1 MPTVNLT
8 DRKIASLRPKE
19 HLIAFFDKKTP
30 GFGIRISTEGTKT
43 WFVMYRLAGIRRRLR
58 LGRYPEVPLVE
69 ARKNARLAL
78 SAVAE
83 GKDPLLEKKAKEAQL
98 KRERLEAWRFDQ
110 LCDQYV
116 EQWAKPHLRE
126 KTFIEYRRIID
137 KHLIPEFG
145 KLNISDIEPSYV
157 GAFLR
162 DMGSRKRVLANRTRA
177 VMGAVFRWAIDQKI
191 VAPDINPV
199 SGIRRPG
206 GAEKPKERILN
217 DEELKSVWQCLEN
230 ETSQVKDVLQ
240 LILLTAQRPGEVMG
254 MQWDEIDTA
263 TTVWDLPGSRT
274 KNGKAHVVP
283 LSPQAMRIIERQR
296 DSLELLREKRIQRG
310 DSVPGTTPFV
320 FPNRYLEKMDKSPIK
335 MLRKCV
341 KRVVTTLGMKSFAP
355 HDLRRTTATYLGKM
369 EVPGFVIALILNHA
383 LPGITNKVYN
393 RYDYLK
399 EKRDALNK
407 WGARVHQVVTGMK
420 LADRQG
426 TAEA

>member
-1 MPTVNLT
+1 MPTTNLT
-8 DRKIASLRPKE
+8 DRKIASLHPMDY
-19 HLIAFFDKKTP
+19 LIEYWDKKTP

-83 GKDPLLEKKAKEAQL
+83 GQDPVLEKKAKEAQL
-98 KRERLEAWRFDQ
+98 KRERLEAWTFDQ

-126 KTFIEYRRIID
+126 KTVIEYRRIID
-137 KHLIPEFG
+137 KHLLPEFG
-145 KLNISDIEPSYV
+145 KLNVSDIEPSHV

-162 DMGSRKRVLANRTRA
+162 DMGSRKKVLANRTRA
-177 VMGAVFRWAIDQKI
+177 VMGSVFGWAIDQRI
-191 VAPDINPV
+191 VPPDANPV

-206 GAEKPKERILN
+206 GEEKPKERVLN
-217 DEELKSVWQCLEN
+217 EEELKIVWQFLDSEA
-230 ETSQVKDVLQ
+230 SQVKDVLR

-263 TTVWDLPGSRT
+263 TAVWDLPGLRT

-283 LSPQAMRIIERQR
+283 LSPQALRIIEKQR
-296 DSLELLREKRIQRG
+296 ESLALLREKRVQRG
-310 DSVPGTTPFV
+310 NPLPGTPFV
-320 FPNRYLEKMDKSPIK
+320 FPNRLLEKMDKSPIK

-341 KRVVTTLGMKSFAP
+341 KRIITNLEIKPFAP
-355 HDLRRTTATYLGKM
+355 HDLRRTAATYLGKM
-369 EVPGFVIALILNHA
+369 AVPGFVIALILNHA

-407 WGARVHQVVTGMK
+407 WGLRLHQIITGMK
-420 LADRQG
+420 LADRQDI
-426 TAEA
+426 TEA